1 MKKKRIVFAI
11 TNDLRFDQRMQR
23 ICSSLAGNGFSVL
36 LVGRNTQPHIPLP
49 AQPYQQKQLQCL
61 FKRSFFFYAE
71 YNIRLLL
78 FLLFTKMDLLCA
90 IDLDTI
96 IPCYIVSVCRR
107 KQRVYDAHEFFT
119 EQKEVKSRPLVH
131 AVWMFIEKT
140 FVPVFPQ
147 GYTVNE
153 SLSQEFFKRYGVQ
166 YKVIRNVP
174 KLTHLP
180 SSKQIHKNFIIYQG
194 AVNEGRCF
202 ETLIPAM
209 KHINCC
215 LLICG
220 KGNFY
225 KQVQQLI
232 IQHKVEDKVILK
244 GYVLPQELKQLTP
257 QACFGITLFEQEG
270 MNQYYSLCNRFFDY
284 IMAGIP
290 QICVAYPEYEAINKQ
305 YDVAYLI
312 SNTQEQTIVQ
322 ACNTL
327 LTQKELYYKLKE
339 NCLKARLQ
347 LNWEEEEKKLLSFYA
362 QLSV

>member
-1 MKKKRIVFAI
+1 
-11 TNDLRFDQRMQR
+11 
-23 ICSSLAGNGFSVL
+23 
-36 LVGRNTQPHIPLP
+36 
-49 AQPYQQKQLQCL
+49 
-61 FKRSFFFYAE
+61 
-71 YNIRLLL
+71 
-78 FLLFTKMDLLCA
+78 
-90 IDLDTI
+90 
-96 IPCYIVSVCRR
+96 
-107 KQRVYDAHEFFT
+107 
-119 EQKEVKSRPLVH
+119 
-131 AVWMFIEKT
+131 
-140 FVPVFPQ
+140 
-147 GYTVNE
+147 
-153 SLSQEFFKRYGVQ
+153 
-166 YKVIRNVP
+166 
-174 KLTHLP
+174 LP

-312 SNTQEQTIVQ
+312 SNTQEQTLVQ